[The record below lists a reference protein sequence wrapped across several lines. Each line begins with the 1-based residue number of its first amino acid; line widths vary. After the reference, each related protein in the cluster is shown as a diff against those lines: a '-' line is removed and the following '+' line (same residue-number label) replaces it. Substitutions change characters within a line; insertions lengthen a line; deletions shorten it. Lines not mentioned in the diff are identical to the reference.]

1 MLLTSGEDVD
11 KQFRVKL
18 IVRRAPVLAS
28 INWLKQ
34 AWAIFIKA
42 PLNWVLMFIILG
54 AIALLGQIH
63 PFTAVIGILLN
74 PFLTAGMYKSVVAI
88 QNQQTMQFTGLF
100 SPLKE
105 TGCRAV
111 FIRLAGLNMLASIPL
126 SSLAVVLMQQ
136 QQDNNL
142 QMPLVLLFVMGFVL
156 VWMIFAYA
164 VAIAY
169 FLKERRL
176 LAIMQASFVACWR
189 NIIPLMVFLLLSLV
203 LIMLT
208 MPTYFIGLFVVVP
221 VLNIAFFLSFNEFFA
236 LQVKTTDDAV
246 LEV

>member
-1 MLLTSGEDVD
+1 
-11 KQFRVKL
+11 
-18 IVRRAPVLAS
+18 
-28 INWLKQ
+28 
-34 AWAIFIKA
+34 
-42 PLNWVLMFIILG
+42 
-54 AIALLGQIH
+54 
-63 PFTAVIGILLN
+63 
-74 PFLTAGMYKSVVAI
+74 
-88 QNQQTMQFTGLF
+88 
-100 SPLKE
+100 
-105 TGCRAV
+105 
-111 FIRLAGLNMLASIPL
+111 
-126 SSLAVVLMQQ
+126 
-136 QQDNNL
+136 
-142 QMPLVLLFVMGFVL
+142 MPLVLLFVMGFVL

-208 MPTYFIGLFVVVP
+208 MPTYFIGLLVVVP

-236 LQVKTTDDAV
+236 LQVKATDDAV

>member
-1 MLLTSGEDVD
+1 MD

-18 IVRRAPVLAS
+18 IVRRAPALAALG
-28 INWLKQ
+28 WLKQ
-34 AWAIFIKA
+34 AWTIFVKA
-42 PLNWVLMFIILG
+42 PLSWVLMFIILG
-54 AIALLGQIH
+54 ALALLGQLH
-63 PFTAVIGILLN
+63 PLTAIVGILLN
-74 PFLTAGMYKSVVAI
+74 PFLTAGVYKSAVSV
-88 QNQQTMQFTGLF
+88 QQQKTIPFTDLF
-100 SPLKE
+100 SPLGE
-105 TGCRAV
+105 VECRAV

-126 SSLAVVLMQQ
+126 SSLAVTLMQQ

-142 QMPLVLLFVMGFVL
+142 HMPLLFLFVVGFVL
-156 VWMIFAYA
+156 TWMIFAYA

-169 FLKERRL
+169 FLKEQRL

-189 NIIPLMVFLLLSLV
+189 NIVPLMIFLLLSLV

>member
-1 MLLTSGEDVD
+1 MRLTCGEDVD
-11 KQFRVKL
+11 KQFRIKL

-34 AWAIFIKA
+34 AWTIFVKA
-42 PLNWVLMFIILG
+42 PLNWVLMFITLG
-54 AIALLGQIH
+54 AVALLGQIH

-74 PFLTAGMYKSVVAI
+74 PFLTAGVYKSVVAI
-88 QNQQTMQFTGLF
+88 QSQQTMQFTGLF
-100 SPLKE
+100 APLKE
-105 TGCRAV
+105 AGCRAV

-126 SSLAVVLMQQ
+126 SSLAMVLMQQ

-142 QMPLVLLFVMGFVL
+142 QMSLVFLFVTGFVL

-208 MPTYFIGLFVVVP
+208 MPTYFIGLLVVVP

-236 LQVKTTDDAV
+236 LQVKATDDAV

>member
-1 MLLTSGEDVD
+1 MD

-18 IVRRAPVLAS
+18 IVRRAPALAALG
-28 INWLKQ
+28 WLKQ
-34 AWAIFIKA
+34 AWTIFVKA
-42 PLNWVLMFIILG
+42 PLSWVLMFVTLG
-54 AIALLGQIH
+54 VMALLAQGYPPLTTI
-63 PFTAVIGILLN
+63 IGILLN
-74 PFLTAGMYKSVVAI
+74 PFLTAGVYKSAVSV
-88 QNQQTMQFTGLF
+88 QQQKTIQFTDLF
-100 SPLKE
+100 SPLGE
-105 TGCRAV
+105 VECRAV

-126 SSLAVVLMQQ
+126 SSLAVTLMQQ
-136 QQDNNL
+136 QQENTL
-142 QMPLVLLFVMGFVL
+142 HMPLLFLFVVGFVL
-156 VWMIFAYA
+156 TWMIFAYA

-169 FLKERRL
+169 FLKEQRL

-189 NIIPLMVFLLLSLV
+189 NIVPLMIFLLLSLV